1 VVETE
6 SAMPNPL
13 DPLLALEAK
22 VLTVLAFRNGPIEDL
37 HAGRVCPT
45 CSGNPE
51 YSHITDPEMKLM
63 MMAAVNAM
71 YRLLWQREHDPEAYL
86 RSLSFGERHVHQ
98 WADPDPGMPV
108 R

>member
-1 VVETE
+1 
-6 SAMPNPL
+6 MPNSL

-37 HAGRVCPT
+37 HAGRTCPT
-45 CSGNPE
+45 CSGNTE
-51 YSHITDPEMKLM
+51 YSHITDPEMKVM
-63 MMAAVNAM
+63 MLAAVNAM

-86 RSLSFGERHVHQ
+86 RSLEFGERQVQ
-98 WADPDPGMPV
+98 RWADPDPGSPA